1 MYTEVTNACRLCYLY
16 IETFKGFAPNVRG
29 DIQPYMTIKNTQIQV
44 ISCNEKRWCPVP
56 AGENSARVQGSDRGE
71 SMEGGGEGTRR

>member
-1 MYTEVTNACRLCYLY
+1 MPTLLLVYTDIQRLCPKC
-16 IETFKGFAPNVRG
+16 KGGYTA
-29 DIQPYMTIKNTQIQV
+29 IKNKQIQV

-56 AGENSARVQGSDRGE
+56 AGENSARVQGSDREE